1 MARCTK
7 FFTAVVLLV
16 SMSTAAIGQ
25 RDLSWLK
32 ELQLTAAAGD
42 STVISET
49 REKLDLA
56 IISKD
61 TLEQISLGNRLAFF
75 TFKISGRYEAA
86 MDLLVQTGSLAASFK
101 RPDDQIMTNVIIGQL
116 LMELGEYPHSEH
128 AFEKAILVSGDLD
141 PELREF
147 LSTQIGYACLLDGR
161 LDKAYENF
169 ENVIRE
175 KDNIRDQE
183 IVSDAYFYRGDI
195 KSKTDIKGALE
206 DHKQSLA
213 IRRALKNERKKAE
226 SHIAIAD
233 LYHILKNDQRSL
245 DNHIVAFEISEQ
257 LRDTAAMAESLN
269 HIGILY
275 AEQKRFEL
283 AIENLKKALDYG
295 RQANANAAVQK
306 SLDQLSFCYRELGNF
321 ETALRYRDDYSHITD
336 LIHEEERRKGVLAKS
351 TKAEIES
358 HLTAISNLEKV
369 REQKE
374 LEIANQKQVQLY
386 LMGVIVLGGVVV
398 LLVLFLYV
406 SNRRSTRKLK
416 IINQKVQ
423 EQNQQ
428 LQELNATKDK
438 FFSIISHDL
447 KGPLNS
453 LTSFSGLL
461 INHTDSLSKD
471 EIQLL
476 AKDLDKSVK
485 NLFNLLENLLEW
497 SRSQTGNI
505 EFKHERFDLAT
516 LLELNKQLLENQAQ
530 TKNISIINENVQA
543 LPVSVHKHS
552 VNTVIRNLISNA
564 IKFTPEGG
572 KIVLSAKGGPDGL
585 QISVSDNGVGMS
597 KEVMTKLFR
606 IDTKITTKGTADEK
620 GTGLGLILC
629 KDFIEKNGGK
639 IWVESEPGKGS
650 TFHFTLPSVSQPV
663 ATTVA

>member
-1 MARCTK
+1 MLRYTK

-16 SMSTAAIGQ
+16 SMSTAAMAQ

-32 ELQLTAAAGD
+32 ELWLVANAGD
-42 STVISET
+42 STVIPKT
-49 REKLDLA
+49 REKLHLA
-56 IISKD
+56 VISKD
-61 TLEQISLGNRLAFF
+61 TLEQIALGNSLAFF
-75 TFKISGRYEAA
+75 TFRISGRYEAA

-101 RPDDQIMTNVIIGQL
+101 RPDEQIMTNIIIGQL

-128 AFEKAILVSGDLD
+128 AFEKAIALNNRRD
-141 PELREF
+141 PELHQF
-147 LSTQIGYACLLDGR
+147 LLTESGYVCLLDGK

-175 KDNIRDQE
+175 KENIRDQE
-183 IVSDAYFYRGDI
+183 IVADAYFHRGDI
-195 KSKTDIKGALE
+195 KAKTDIKTALE
-206 DHKQSLA
+206 DHKESLA
-213 IRRALKNERKKAE
+213 IRRALRNERKKAE
-226 SHIAIAD
+226 SHIAIAH

-245 DNHIVAFEISEQ
+245 DNHLVAFEISEQ

-275 AEQKRFEL
+275 AEQKKFDL

-295 RQANANAAVQK
+295 RQGSSNKAIQR
-306 SLDQLSFCYRELGNF
+306 SLEQLSFCYRELGDF
-321 ETALRYRDDYSHITD
+321 ERALRYRDDYSHIAD
-336 LIHEEERRKGVLAKS
+336 LIHEEETRKGVLAKS

-358 HLTAISNLEKV
+358 HLAEISNLEKV
-369 REQKE
+369 RAQKE
-374 LEIANQKQVQLY
+374 LELANQKQIQLY

-416 IINQKVQ
+416 VINEKVQ

-461 INHTDSLSKD
+461 INHTDSLSKE

-505 EFKHERFDLAT
+505 EFKRERFDLAT
-516 LLELNKQLLENQAQ
+516 LLELNKQLLQNQAQ
-530 TKNISIINENVQA
+530 TKNISIINENAQA
-543 LPVSVHKHS
+543 LQVDVHKHS

-572 KIVLSAKGGPDGL
+572 KIVLAAKATSEEL
-585 QISVSDNGVGMS
+585 QISVSDNGVGMT

-639 IWVESEPGKGS
+639 IWVESEQGKGS
-650 TFHFTLPSVSQPV
+650 TFHFTLPVLSR
-663 ATTVA
+663 AIETTVV